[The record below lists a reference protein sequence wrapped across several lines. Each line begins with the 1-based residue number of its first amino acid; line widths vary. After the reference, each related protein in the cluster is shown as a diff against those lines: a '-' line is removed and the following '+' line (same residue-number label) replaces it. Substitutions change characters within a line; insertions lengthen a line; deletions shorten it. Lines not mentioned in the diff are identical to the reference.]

1 MCRSLVRFWDL
12 KTALREAVTYLSRL
26 EVLNPNATND
36 QQIIMMFGFYGGAFY
51 LFVLGAQERPQGV
64 LGE

>member
-1 MCRSLVRFWDL
+1 MLAMQC
-12 KTALREAVTYLSRL
+12 
-26 EVLNPNATND
+26 ND